1 MANEQLVLQDTNDLS
16 DSQDA
21 GVDYTAI
28 IKIVIEKITL
38 YHAASMDKIAENIST
53 QQRQILEQNNK
64 IEYLWNLITSL
75 TKFITPQYFPRWG

>member
-38 YHAASMDKIAENIST
+38 YHVASMDKIAENIGT
-53 QQRQILEQNNK
+53 
-64 IEYLWNLITSL
+64 
-75 TKFITPQYFPRWG
+75 